1 MSRAA
6 RLLVLSRALAK
17 KGQEKTGSIKL
28 TWAKRLC
35 REALVDERVFREQGL
50 SKAATSRKAPDK
62 RSVGLKIYLI
72 EASDGAVIGTVTLRL
87 DQYPSPALIV
97 DEKRKR

>member
-1 MSRAA
+1 
-6 RLLVLSRALAK
+6 LPK
-17 KGQEKTGSIKL
+17 
-28 TWAKRLC
+28 
-35 REALVDERVFREQGL
+35 EA
-50 SKAATSRKAPDK
+50 PNK

-72 EASDGAVIGTVTLRL
+72 EASEGAVIGTVALRL

>member
-1 MSRAA
+1 
-6 RLLVLSRALAK
+6 
-17 KGQEKTGSIKL
+17 
-28 TWAKRLC
+28 
-35 REALVDERVFREQGL
+35 L

-72 EASDGAVIGTVTLRL
+72 EASDGAVIGIVTLRL

>member
-35 REALVDERVFREQGL
+35 REALVDERVCRESGL
-50 SKAATSRKAPDK
+50 LRAAFVESRVCRKQQ
-62 RSVGLKIYLI
+62 R
-72 EASDGAVIGTVTLRL
+72 R
-87 DQYPSPALIV
+87 
-97 DEKRKR
+97 EKRLIKEALV

>member
-1 MSRAA
+1 
-6 RLLVLSRALAK
+6 
-17 KGQEKTGSIKL
+17 
-28 TWAKRLC
+28 LC
-35 REALVDERVFREQGL
+35 REALVDERVCREQGL
-50 SKAATSRKAPDK
+50 SKAATSRKAPDRQKKRLIEAPNK